1 MKNTGTIT
9 AFKIL
14 SETGVASGVRRIE
27 AITDQGVFDYYDRL
41 EGQLNE
47 AAEAL
52 KTTPAGMLK
61 RIGSLLQEVKELK
74 SENES
79 LKSKLAKDALG
90 DVMDQ
95 VIEVQGI
102 KLLAAA
108 VEDVDMNGL
117 RELGDNLKEKLEEG
131 VVVLA
136 SSKAGKVFLVAMV
149 TEGAM
154 KAGAHAGN
162 LIKAI
167 AGCVG
172 GGGGGR
178 PNMAQAGGKDPSG
191 IAKAVKKA
199 KEVLES
205 QIS

>member
-1 MKNTGTIT
+1 MFLLFSDN
-9 AFKIL
+9 FHP
-14 SETGVASGVRRIE
+14 
-27 AITDQGVFDYYDRL
+27 
-41 EGQLNE
+41 
-47 AAEAL
+47 
-52 KTTPAGMLK
+52 TTPAGMLK